1 MNAQLTPEQR
11 AQRTDEPRIERLRR
25 THIVDLHSMRAIVG
39 DLNLPVRTNTGGH
52 YLRTNEDIRND
63 ILRAHGERV
72 AAIKIERV
80 LRGFVARRRAARLR
94 ELIVGAPR
102 LESLP
107 PALLLHV
114 LDCSRDQQSDRAL
127 FCTSRSIERD
137 LHRYFSETLL
147 GGTAEGRALL
157 GLGGGVRKLHALYYM
172 FNMKKKLRT
181 NILRHSS
188 GLRATQE
195 ELQENNPID
204 RLVLVLSLKCG
215 SAFLLRWD
223 DEAEGWSSGETALEI
238 NADIDSDLVSAL
250 HVLDTQTFACVTIF
264 SNIEEVQ
271 RGYEEEDD
279 YWLMLPDL
287 FRHNYLREFD
297 DASPIPNDLDDLREN
312 YGGNVNDDHASL
324 PSNMTYGRDIVEVC
338 RMGLKLHLRDFG
350 NNKTMFL
357 GATYCDS
364 YWDAIDREPEWVE
377 RVDDTSNSSF
387 AIRDFLLD
395 AVEQSYEAGW
405 RRIGGGYYGWSGLEL
420 ASVYS

>member
-1 MNAQLTPEQR
+1 MNAHLTPEQR
-11 AQRTDEPRIERLRR
+11 AQLTDEPRIEILRG
-25 THIVDLHSMRAIVG
+25 TLIPDLPSMKAIIR
-39 DLNLPVRTNTGGH
+39 DLDLPVRTNTGGH
-52 YLRTNEDIRND
+52 YSRKSADILND

-80 LRGFVARRRAARLR
+80 LRGFIARRRAARLR
-94 ELIVGAPR
+94 ERIVGAPR

-147 GGTAEGRALL
+147 GGTAEGRALI
-157 GLGGGVRKLHALYYM
+157 GLGGGVWKLQQLYDM

-223 DEAEGWSSGETALEI
+223 DEEEGWSSGETALEI
-238 NADIDSDLVSAL
+238 NAGIDSDLVSAL